1 MKMSYCRLTAVSTLH
16 PIYGGASPS
25 TVLISAAHASHVSM
39 ATVAVTSV
47 LAMLCV
53 LVDESQVDEN
63 TTRSTSCP
71 GTYL

>member
-1 MKMSYCRLTAVSTLH
+1 MKMSSCRLTAVSTLH

-25 TVLISAAHASHVSM
+25 NSADICCPCQHVSM